1 MKRGCDPYRQELT
14 LFLFCRL
21 WRQRVDRF
29 GPCLLWLQCNGC
41 YCVGRCGHHVPRCR
55 LLGPTGLHGRSV
67 TQLCW
72 NRAGCQWHDRWYAR
86 IHFALYSGHT
96 NPGKCELLGIFFSL
110 PFSKE
115 GSILFQILQQT
126 IEAWKN
132 VFLLTSAMLTG
143 SGLLYVLFSEST
155 LQPWNSG
162 RSSLPESGLKELET
176 FEEKLPLKGELGV
189 NSETETATKA
199 KSDN

>member
-1 MKRGCDPYRQELT
+1 MERERDLSRLELT
-14 LFLFCRL
+14 VFFFCRL
-21 WRQRVDRF
+21 RRQRVDSL
-29 GPCLLWLQCNGC
+29 GPSLLWLQCNGC
-41 YCVGRCGHHVPRCR
+41 YCVGRFGHHVPRCR

-67 TQLCW
+67 TQLRW
-72 NRAGCQWHDRWYAR
+72 HHSGCKWHDRWHAR

-96 NPGKCELLGIFFSL
+96 YPGKCEYLGISCFV
-110 PFSKE
+110 PFSKDS
-115 GSILFQILQQT
+115 SIPLQILQQT

-132 VFLLTSAMLTG
+132 VFMLTSAMLTG

-162 RSSLPESGLKELET
+162 RSSLPESGLKELQT

-189 NSETETATKA
+189 DSETETATKA